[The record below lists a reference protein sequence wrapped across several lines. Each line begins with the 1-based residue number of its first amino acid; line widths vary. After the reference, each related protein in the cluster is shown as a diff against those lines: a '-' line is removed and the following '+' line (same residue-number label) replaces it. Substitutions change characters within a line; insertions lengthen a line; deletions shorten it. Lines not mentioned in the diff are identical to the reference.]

1 MKNKEFKKILLK
13 AAFSVMACDGE
24 IHQDEVTEIKKMI
37 KETLYFDGLNYEE
50 ELNQSL
56 KELKSKGGQA
66 IEDFFTIVEEAKLNN
81 RQELQLIEVL
91 VKVVEADNKVE
102 ESELHFLHK
111 IKNSINLKE
120 EELIIKF
127 PTHVNLLIDIGH
139 YGNKEVRIG
148 LQNIDMSNMDDLFN
162 IN

>member
-37 KETLYFDGLNYEE
+37 DETLYFDGLNYEA
-50 ELNQSL
+50 ELSQAL
-56 KELKSKGGQA
+56 KMLKKEGEKA
-66 IEDFFTIVEEAKLNN
+66 IENFFVQVKEAQLNT

-91 VKVVEADNKVE
+91 VKVVQADNKIE
-102 ESELHFLHK
+102 ESELHFIHQ
-111 IKNSINLKE
+111 IKNCIALKE
-120 EELIIKF
+120 EELIMKF
-127 PTHVNLLIDIGH
+127 PAHVNLLVGIEH
-139 YGNKEVRIG
+139 YGKKEIRKG

-162 IN
+162 MN